1 MKFYKKLSNANFKNE
16 PISNRKEPFP
26 LFSIKG
32 MVLLVL
38 PKFEISLLQTLVVP
52 IQNVRVCLQNII
64 GLFLHRKC

>member
-1 MKFYKKLSNANFKNE
+1 
-16 PISNRKEPFP
+16 
-26 LFSIKG
+26 